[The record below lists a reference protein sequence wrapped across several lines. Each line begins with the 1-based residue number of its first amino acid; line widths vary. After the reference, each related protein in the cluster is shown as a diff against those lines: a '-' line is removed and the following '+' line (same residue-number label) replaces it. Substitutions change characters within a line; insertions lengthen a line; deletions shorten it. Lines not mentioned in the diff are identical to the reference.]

1 MHEHA
6 VPVLFFLL
14 VVVVAVGV
22 LILSVLVFAALTR
35 FGSVNAASRRLERVR
50 PALAINRN
58 KVRNLELDR
67 LEELDATRTAHHNR
81 IVEQLIVRSSACQRR
96 LAVTHF
102 EVEIDGAALGDRT
115 VGHVQTDA
123 RVGRLEYAAV
133 GVENAVGARY
143 DRAVAVRVERQL
155 AIVAV
160 VVVVRR
166 VGDLVGC

>member
-115 VGHVQTDA
+115 IGHVHTDA

-143 DRAVAVRVERQL
+143 DRTVAVRVERQL